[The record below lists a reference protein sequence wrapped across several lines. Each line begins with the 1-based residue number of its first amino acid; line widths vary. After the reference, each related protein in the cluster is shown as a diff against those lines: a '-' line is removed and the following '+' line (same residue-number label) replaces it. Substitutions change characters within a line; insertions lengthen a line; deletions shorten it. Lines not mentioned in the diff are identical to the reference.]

1 MHGRRLSIVGT
12 FHTTTP
18 RARGVASDPRPQA
31 LAGPPVGTAAG
42 AEMRAS
48 SGAARAPSLE
58 EEMVRKMSAHLAQAG
73 DALARTERVLILTQA
88 QVDGA
93 LAQVRALR
101 VENDELAADV
111 LALEHANSP
120 QKSVWDAQRLGL
132 RPLRG
137 AAAARLSRHARREWL
152 GALDVPFNP
161 RLRRRFTGEDPALSS
176 DEDDSDTAPCQWSR
190 PYRQLSA
197 AAQCI
202 RIGLY
207 PCITRR
213 VQRSRFICA
222 YMTLCTACRC
232 RVPRA
237 VLIYCAEYLIGPHIP
252 AWACELAHS

>member
-1 MHGRRLSIVGT
+1 
-12 FHTTTP
+12 
-18 RARGVASDPRPQA
+18 
-31 LAGPPVGTAAG
+31 
-42 AEMRAS
+42 MRAQL
-48 SGAARAPSLE
+48 AR
-58 EEMVRKMSAHLAQAG
+58 AG
-73 DALARTERVLILTQA
+73 DALARTERVLVLTQT
-88 QVDGA
+88 QLEGA
-93 LAQVRALR
+93 LALVKALR
-101 VENDELAADV
+101 TENDELAQMM
-111 LALEHANSP
+111 SP
-120 QKSVWDAQRLGL
+120 RLVWDAQRLGL

-137 AAAARLSRHARREWL
+137 AAAARLSRRARREWL

-207 PCITRR
+207 PCITRQ